1 MSLAPADGLRQSARE
16 RGDPLKFKEMEP
28 KKKAVK
34 EGLITKHR
42 RIMSTD
48 FHLSS
53 QTGNSSHITPET
65 GSNQTAKT
73 GMGTGGS
80 LKKEELTKPLKIEH
94 RRVQS
99 NVIEHMASMPLS
111 YSTFSKSK
119 EAQDLVKKY
128 TSKLLRYKDLT
139 FKRQKKP
146 TDLTKTE
153 QGEKQTK
160 KVAGSS
166 KGMPKS
172 SASKQSPSKPSA
184 PLFTVP
190 SSSNS
195 PVMQPSPQFTY
206 KKQQTSKA
214 IGSIIMP
221 IKANQSIG
229 LFSAP
234 LEQIF
239 SKTSITSKHK
249 RVQSGEFKGSL
260 KGLKREARGGSAEGN
275 KNWENAL
282 KAKKLL
288 MMNPDK
294 PMVMKKGKAQK
305 KESTSNGAKTQKD
318 TRNPIKP
325 QTADPT
331 KRKIGHSIRGSEPSS
346 KKDSGV
352 NIQRI
357 APVHDEY
364 DNSDRRKKTI
374 DASHLKKVHHKKN
387 ASLPVSNPTTKL
399 MENLNLPINMN
410 FKGPTMTPD
419 ESRRNSREHTP
430 RAPAPTD
437 REENKR
443 QGSFIFD
450 EEAESNNKDHYFSH
464 LLYSRQKQEEQPKD
478 VYLDFCTSF
487 EDGRNQVNPA
497 GGLNNTMITD
507 KSLIAGGNGTPQGP
521 YQSRADPPNPSK
533 FAMEQSNLN
542 VSPPVGVQGRQPSP
556 GNPDHKLYSQQNS
569 YREAKVDDKSKR
581 SDTARNLMPG
591 LKKTPPNE
599 EFFKDRNDVPLV
611 LQKLILI
618 NKIKQ
623 FYAEDTRGKDIQTS
637 LDFYQL
643 VRHIGEGS
651 FGKVYQAVSVLT
663 GKEVAIKKFDK
674 VEIKTEMAKQK
685 IFQEARIL
693 TMLDHPNVARL
704 LEVFE
709 NKGNIF
715 CVMEYAKEGDIL
727 NLMKRK
733 GPLPEDLARIILIQ
747 VAHGLKHCH
756 LKRVLH
762 RDIKLDNVLLCDN
775 YIAKICDFGI
785 SKVVKKAEV
794 VREDC
799 GTPAYTAPEVVSG
812 TGYTGFQADI
822 WSLGIMLFV
831 MVTGKVPFKD
841 QTKSLEILHQLIK
854 KGEFTFP
861 NNVTLSE
868 DLKDLISKM
877 LVVDPEARITI
888 DGIIAHP
895 WFRQSMIAELTE
907 FIRSSE
913 AESNKGYAVKR
924 LLELG
929 FPEASV
935 KKTIDQQVLNHIHCC
950 YQIYKHN

>member
-1 MSLAPADGLRQSARE
+1 MSLTPADGNRLSARL
-16 RGDPLKFKEMEP
+16 RGETVKLKDAEH
-28 KKKAVK
+28 KKKGPN
-34 EGLITKHR
+34 EGFVSKHR

-48 FHLSS
+48 GQGFSLN
-53 QTGNSSHITPET
+53 GNNSNITPET
-65 GSNQTAKT
+65 GSNETAKT
-73 GMGTGGS
+73 SLVTALT
-80 LKKEELTKPLKIEH
+80 LKKEDIGKPNKGEH

-99 NVIEHMASMPLS
+99 NVIDHMATLPLS

-119 EAQDLVKKY
+119 EAQELVKKY

-146 TDLTKTE
+146 TELTKTD
-153 QGEKQTK
+153 QGDKPVK
-160 KVAGSS
+160 KTAGSC
-166 KGMPKS
+166 KGIPKG
-172 SASKQSPSKPSA
+172 SASKQSPPKPTSH
-184 PLFTVP
+184 LFTVP
-190 SSSNS
+190 TSSNS
-195 PVMQPSPQFTY
+195 PVIQASTQFTY
-206 KKQQTSKA
+206 KKQQTAKI
-214 IGSIIMP
+214 IGSIIKP
-221 IKANQSIG
+221 IKANPSIG
-229 LFSAP
+229 IFATP

-239 SKTSITSKHK
+239 SKTSITAKHK

-260 KGLKREARGGSAEGN
+260 KGIKREARGNSAEGN
-275 KNWENAL
+275 KIWENAL

-294 PMVMKKGKAQK
+294 PLVMKKTKSAK
-305 KESTSNGAKTQKD
+305 KDSISNGGKTQKE
-318 TRNPIKP
+318 TKGSIKT
-325 QTADPT
+325 QGTDST
-331 KRKIGHSIRGSEPSS
+331 KRKICHSMKGSEPSS

-357 APVHDEY
+357 SPGDGHREE
-364 DNSDRRKKTI
+364 SDIRKKPV
-374 DASHLKKVHHKKN
+374 DVGLLKKVHHKKN
-387 ASLPVSNPTTKL
+387 ASLPVPNPTTKL
-399 MENLNLPINMN
+399 MENLNIPINMN

-437 REENKR
+437 RDEPKK
-443 QGSFIFD
+443 QGSFIID
-450 EEAESNNKDHYFSH
+450 DDAVSNHQDHYFSH
-464 LLYSRQKQEEQPKD
+464 LLYSRNKQDEKPND

-487 EDGRNQVNPA
+487 DDNRKNGSPNR
-497 GGLNNTMITD
+497 GLNNTMMTD
-507 KSLIAGGNGTPQGP
+507 RSLPQGGQNTPKGP
-521 YQSRADPPNPSK
+521 YQSRAEPPVPSK
-533 FAMEQSNLN
+533 FSLEQPNLN
-542 VSPPVGVQGRQPSP
+542 IHLPNPTSGRHIST
-556 GNPDHKLYSQQNS
+556 GNHDSKLYSQQNS
-569 YREAKVDDKSKR
+569 FREMRGEERSKR
-581 SDTARNLMPG
+581 SDTARNLVSG
-591 LKKTPPNE
+591 LKQTPPNE
-599 EFFKDRNDVPLV
+599 EILKERSEVPLV
-611 LQKLILI
+611 LQKLMLI
-618 NKIKQ
+618 NKIKE
-623 FYAEDTRGKDIQTS
+623 FYADDTKGKDIQTT

-651 FGKVYQAVSVLT
+651 FGKVYKAISVLT

-693 TMLDHPNVARL
+693 TMLDHPNVARM

-733 GPLPEDLARIILIQ
+733 GPLPEDLARIIIIQ

-756 LKRVLH
+756 SKRVLH

-785 SKVVKKAEV
+785 SKVVKKGEII
-794 VREDC
+794 REDC

-812 TGYTGFQADI
+812 NGYSGFQADV

-854 KGEFTFP
+854 KGEFSFP
-861 NNVTLSE
+861 NNVVLS
-868 DLKDLISKM
+868 DNLKDLISKM
-877 LVVDPEARITI
+877 LIVDPEKRIKI
-888 DGIIAHP
+888 DEIIDHP
-895 WFRQSMIAELTE
+895 WFKLPLISELIE
-907 FIRSSE
+907 FIKSSE
-913 AESNKGYAVKR
+913 ADTNKSYAVKK
-924 LLELG
+924 LLDLG
-929 FPEASV
+929 FPEASI
-935 KKTIDQQVLNHIHCC
+935 KKTIEQQVLNHIHCC